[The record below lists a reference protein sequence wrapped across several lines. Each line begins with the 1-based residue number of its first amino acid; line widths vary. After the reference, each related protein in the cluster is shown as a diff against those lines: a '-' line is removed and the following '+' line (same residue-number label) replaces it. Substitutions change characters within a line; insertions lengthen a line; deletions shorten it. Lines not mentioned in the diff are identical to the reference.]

1 MESEAPVSG
10 MQANGGSSVECDTSV
25 PSSGGID
32 LRSIINPCKLPT
44 CLRVCIPAALVSIV
58 LPHTPDDG
66 YLYYWI
72 DHLEYK
78 QYIVYCTVYP

>member
-44 CLRVCIPAALVSIV
+44 YLPVCECVILLHLCPLSYLTHPMMDTCLA
-58 LPHTPDDG
+58 G
-66 YLYYWI
+66 
-72 DHLEYK
+72 
-78 QYIVYCTVYP
+78 